1 MNKPSIVLVIYL
13 SLLACSEVEESLIP
27 TVQVSKSEVQFN
39 IKTQGELEATN
50 ATPITAASQSMRPLT
65 IAWIEKNYTH
75 VKKGDVIVKF
85 DGQSLEQEVE
95 TAEFEI
101 EKLMLTKLQKQREM
115 GLFLDDFKNE
125 GQVVDFEYEMAQQ
138 FNIDNPLLYTKIEM
152 IEAGNN
158 EDFLQEKTKHLKK
171 MESHYQTKSESEIGL
186 IQSQEKVQQAKLSM
200 NQVGL
205 SALDVKAPHDGL
217 LVLAKGWDGSLPQTG
232 KSIFP
237 GMKIAKL
244 PDLSTMQAKLY
255 VPEIEAIG
263 LEKGQKVKV
272 SLHAYPSL
280 VFNATIKSVSKTAQ
294 TKQRD
299 NPVKYFIVTA
309 EIEEKDEGKLIPSQR
324 LDATI
329 FTSDKSNNL
338 SLPIQAVFRK
348 GQETWVYLQ
357 SSNGS
362 TFTKKTVQTGQCSTS
377 LCLIKSGIKE
387 GDTIA
392 LTKPFEEKI

>member
-1 MNKPSIVLVIYL
+1 MKKFIIIVIF
-13 SLLACSEVEESLIP
+13 SLGVQACREVEDSLVP
-27 TVQVSKSEVQFN
+27 TVKVSKQDVQFSIN
-39 IKTQGELEATN
+39 TQGELEAAN

-75 VKKGDVIVKF
+75 VKKGDIIVKF
-85 DGQSLEQEVE
+85 DGQDFEQEVDK
-95 TAEFEI
+95 AQFEI

-115 GLFLDDFKNE
+115 SLFLDDFQNE
-125 GQVVDFEYEMAQQ
+125 GHVVDFEYQMAQQ

-152 IEAGNN
+152 IDAGNN
-158 EDFLQEKTKHLKK
+158 EEFLQEKTKHLKK
-171 MESHYQTKSESEIGL
+171 MEGHYQTKAKSEIGL
-186 IQSQEKVQQAKLSM
+186 IQSQEKLQQAKLQM

-217 LVLAKGWDGSLPQTG
+217 LVLSRGWDGSLPQTG

-244 PDLSTMQAKLY
+244 PDLSTMNAKLY

-263 LEKGQKVKV
+263 LEKGQEVV
-272 SLHAYPSL
+272 INLHAYPEKS
-280 VFNATIKSVSKTAQ
+280 FKATIKSVSKTAQ

-299 NPVKYFIVTA
+299 NPVKYFIVIA
-309 EIEEKDEGKLIPSQR
+309 EIEEKDENKLIPGQR

-329 FTSDKSNNL
+329 LTSKKSQ
-338 SLPIQAVFRK
+338 SISIPIQAVFRK
-348 GQETWVYLQ
+348 GQETWVYVRD
-357 SSNGS
+357 SNA
-362 TFTKKTVQTGQCSTS
+362 TDFTKKTIHIDQCSTS
-377 LCLIKSGIKE
+377 LCLIKAGIKE

-392 LTKPFEEKI
+392 LIKPQKEKS

>member
-1 MNKPSIVLVIYL
+1 MIRIFIMSVLL
-13 SLLACSEVEESLIP
+13 SLIACTKVEESHIP
-27 TVQVSKSEVQFN
+27 SLKVVSKEIQFS
-39 IKTQGELEATN
+39 IEAQGELEASN
-50 ATPITAASQSMRPLT
+50 ATPITATSRAMRPLT

-85 DGQSLEQEVE
+85 DGQGFEQEVD

-101 EKLMLTKLQKQREM
+101 QKLMLTKLQKQREM
-115 GLFLDDFKNE
+115 GLFLDDFQNE
-125 GQVVDFEYEMAQQ
+125 EQVVDYEYEMAQQ

-158 EDFLQEKTKHLKK
+158 EEFLQEKTKHLKK
-171 MESHYQTKSESEIGL
+171 MESHYQTKSQSEIGL
-186 IQSQEKVQQAKLSM
+186 IQSQEELQQAKLNM

-217 LVLAKGWDGSLPQTG
+217 LVLAQGWDGSLPQTG
-232 KSIFP
+232 KSVFP

-244 PDLSTMQAKLY
+244 PDLSKMQAKIY

-263 LEKGQKVKV
+263 LKQGQEVEIK
-272 SLHAYPSL
+272 LHAYP
-280 VFNATIKSVSKTAQ
+280 NNPYKATITSVSKTAQ

-299 NPVKYFIVTA
+299 NPVKYFIVIA
-309 EIEEKDEGKLIPSQR
+309 EISQTDENKLIPGQK
-324 LDATI
+324 LDAEI
-329 FTSDKSNNL
+329 FTSKKSK
-338 SLPIQAVFRK
+338 SLIIPIQAVFRK

-357 SSNGS
+357 EIGDNKFS
-362 TFTKKTVQTGQCSTS
+362 KKPVQISQCSTS

-387 GDTIA
+387 EDIVA